1 MESFR
6 QDIAST
12 SSNDRRD
19 SVNLQQLVE
28 LKRFGS
34 DERQMI
40 IREAGLTIEV
50 KPEQGLAMKTELGIP
65 WNKIRHLR
73 RYDIK

>member
-19 SVNLQQLVE
+19 SVYVQQLVE
-28 LKRFGS
+28 LRRLGS